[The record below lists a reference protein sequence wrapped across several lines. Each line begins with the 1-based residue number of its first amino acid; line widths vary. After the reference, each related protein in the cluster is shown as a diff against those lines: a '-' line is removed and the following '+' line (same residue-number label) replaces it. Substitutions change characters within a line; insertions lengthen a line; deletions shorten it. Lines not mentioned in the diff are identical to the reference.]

1 MHTFNQVLRP
11 HPEVVAT
18 ALENGEVVLLHL
30 DSQTYYSLNL
40 TGASIWE
47 SLTQGL
53 TVREISQRLQAAFEV
68 TPERAEQSVRTLVE
82 DLLQQRLVEYSGEE
96 PPHAARS

>member
-1 MHTFNQVLRP
+1 VWELSARWRDTTNR
-11 HPEVVAT
+11 
-18 ALENGEVVLLHL
+18 
-30 DSQTYYSLNL
+30 
-40 TGASIWE
+40 TGAHIWE

-68 TPERAEQSVRTLVE
+68 TPERAERSVLALVE

-96 PPHAARS
+96 PPHAARA